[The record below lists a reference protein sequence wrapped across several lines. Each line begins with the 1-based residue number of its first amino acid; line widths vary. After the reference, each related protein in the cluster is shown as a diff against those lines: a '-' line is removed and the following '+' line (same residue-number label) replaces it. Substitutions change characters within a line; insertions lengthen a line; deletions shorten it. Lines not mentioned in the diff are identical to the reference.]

1 MRRRM
6 AVGGS
11 ARRQCLLSGRKA
23 ERIIFAVSPDLECT
37 VACIARE
44 DCVSV
49 FISLMLVG
57 KALEKP
63 AEGRGK

>member
-11 ARRQCLLSGRKA
+11 ARRQCLLSDKKV

-37 VACIARE
+37 VARMARE

-57 KALEKP
+57 KALEES
-63 AEGRGK
+63 AEVRGK

>member
-1 MRRRM
+1 M
-6 AVGGS
+6 GGS
-11 ARRQCLLSGRKA
+11 ARRQCLLSDKKV

-37 VACIARE
+37 VARMARE

-57 KALEKP
+57 KALEES
-63 AEGRGK
+63 AEVRGK